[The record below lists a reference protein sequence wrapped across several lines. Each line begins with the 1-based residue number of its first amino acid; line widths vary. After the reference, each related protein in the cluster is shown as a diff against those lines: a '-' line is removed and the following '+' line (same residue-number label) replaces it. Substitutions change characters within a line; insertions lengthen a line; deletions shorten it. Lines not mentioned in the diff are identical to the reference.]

1 MRVLR
6 QFGSRTCLGL
16 WLAFALGAGC
26 AGRGAAAGGG
36 TTPIH
41 LPDAMDA
48 ASFRS
53 AERIYRRLELDDPR
67 RTEVRNKLV
76 HYLVTTAD
84 SALAADEY
92 DSVVE
97 QLAHITS
104 LYQPNE
110 LEKGLPRELGKLAAY
125 LRKEGEQRGD
135 EGRVLSALWIQKSLE
150 PGKPEPAEQYAMLRR
165 WSDEAR
171 QNLGGALEHFN
182 GLIPVIEQHAQLTPA
197 PEVLATLADLYVERR
212 KKLVA
217 MLGPDGQS
225 PPSPGDFS
233 FQDYREATAA
243 LGQAPLDIAAVYL
256 AHDDFERA
264 IVRLRQLE
272 TVTGL
277 EPRIRAVVEFV
288 VADRAEASDAVL
300 VLARAY
306 LEGERQDVAS
316 DLCTYGVR
324 HFPKDARFPQCIAQI
339 AAARDDYVEAG
350 LEYEEAIRLAPQQKD
365 LYDEALEVLANL
377 MRGELF
383 DGDPQEA
390 RLLAERAR
398 VILKARTEHWP
409 GALPPVSFDELELAV
424 GLAEMNAGNAQDAR
438 VHFEA
443 SLKKKETTVAL
454 IQLGQLAARTGN
466 RDEAL
471 RFFKRALDRTT
482 ARNADEQRQRALIL
496 EQIGDVARAANQGEE
511 ARRAYT
517 ESLTLWD
524 GSVGAADDAPSR
536 ALAQIRR
543 GVLLSRLGRG
553 KDSIDAFEQAMQI
566 APEHREV
573 YAQILSFLV
582 VSAPS
587 TELSESVLRRAQ
599 RELTLDPDWK
609 TYFAMWVK
617 IIAARSHTGISHDTE
632 QLLTRLARSDAW
644 WGQLAQFGV
653 GTISHEKLSSKANT
667 KGERTEADFYEG
679 ARLLAA
685 GDVTA
690 ARHLFGR
697 VLSSQMV
704 GFYEYQ
710 MAQELLLLGDAE
722 LVHPSQPSAQ
732 VDAPI
737 VR

>member
-1 MRVLR
+1 
-6 QFGSRTCLGL
+6 
-16 WLAFALGAGC
+16 
-26 AGRGAAAGGG
+26 
-36 TTPIH
+36 
-41 LPDAMDA
+41 MDA
-48 ASFRS
+48 SSFRT
-53 AERIYRRLELDDPR
+53 AERIYYRLENDDPR
-67 RTEVRNKLV
+67 RADLRSKLV
-76 HYLVTTAD
+76 RHLIGVAD
-84 SALAADEY
+84 SAVAADEY
-92 DSVVE
+92 DAVVE

-104 LYQPNE
+104 LYLPHE
-110 LEKGLPRELGKLAAY
+110 LEKGIPQELGKLATY

-135 EGRVLSALWIQKSLE
+135 EGRVLSALWIQKTLA
-150 PGKPEPAEQYAMLRR
+150 PQNPEPSEQYAMLRR

-171 QNLGGALEHFN
+171 QNLGGAIEHFN
-182 GLIPVIEQHAQLTPA
+182 GLIEVIELHAKLSPA
-197 PEVLATLADLYVERR
+197 PEVLATLADLYIERR

-243 LGQAPLDIAAVYL
+243 LGQAPLDLAAVYL
-256 AHDDFERA
+256 AHDDYERA
-264 IVRLRQLE
+264 LSRLRQLE

-306 LEGERQDVAS
+306 LEGGERQDVAA
-316 DLCTYGVR
+316 DLCRYGVR
-324 HFPKDARFPQCIAQI
+324 HFSKDARFPQCLAQI
-339 AAARDDYVEAG
+339 AASRDDYVDAG
-350 LEYEEAIRLAPQQKD
+350 LEYEEAIRLAPTQKD

-383 DGDPQEA
+383 DGDPVEA

-398 VILKARTEHWP
+398 GILKASTERWP

-424 GLAEMNAGNAQDAR
+424 GLAEMNAGNAEDAR

-443 SLKKKETTVAL
+443 SLKKKETTAAL
-454 IQLGQLAARTGN
+454 IQLGQLSARTGK
-466 RDEAL
+466 REEAS
-471 RFFKRALDRTT
+471 RFFKRALDRTS
-482 ARNADEQRQRALIL
+482 AKNADDLRQRALIL
-496 EQIGDVARAANQGEE
+496 EQMGDVARAANQAEE
-511 ARRAYT
+511 ARRAYA
-517 ESLTLWD
+517 ESLSLWE
-524 GSVGAADDAPSR
+524 GSAGAAEDAPSR

-553 KDSIDAFEQAMQI
+553 KEANDAFEQAMQI

-587 TELSESVLRRAQ
+587 TDLSESVLRRAQ

-617 IIAARSHTGISHDTE
+617 IIAARSHTGISHDTQ

-653 GTISHEKLSSKANT
+653 GTISHEKLSAKANT

-685 GDVTA
+685 GDVAA
-690 ARHLFGR
+690 ARHLFVR

-704 GFYEYQ
+704 GFYEFQ

-732 VDAPI
+732 ADAPI